1 MSRWPPRG
9 QINVI
14 FDGLCSRKLGWLQFH
29 GDMIRPPGV
38 DAFPRLCTAVADSD
52 NVAGMRLTRLQI
64 MAAATPAVLA
74 SLWTLDARAANNA
87 YAVDAADI
95 SEVGSCKVE
104 SWISTATN
112 TDFSAVANPSCA
124 VDIFRP
130 VELSLL
136 TNRFRSD
143 GDWSTNI
150 VPKAKTNLV
159 PTGIG
164 KFGFSFYAAGSFDAL
179 TGENLALFAVV
190 PATFRLS
197 ETMRINLNAGWLW
210 NRAVDRH
217 YLTYG
222 VGFDWKFTDVLQ
234 WTIETFGQAGA
245 ADIPRVVRPRFQ
257 TGVRYRPNEI
267 FSVDVIYG
275 RNINGENAN
284 WITIGTT
291 VRFPELENPVRERSG
306 HL

>member
-1 MSRWPPRG
+1 M
-9 QINVI
+9 
-14 FDGLCSRKLGWLQFH
+14 GL
-29 GDMIRPPGV
+29 
-38 DAFPRLCTAVADSD
+38 PRLST
-52 NVAGMRLTRLQI
+52 I
-64 MAAATPAVLA
+64 FAAAPAVLVM
-74 SLWTLDARAANNA
+74 LMTLEAHAANNA

-104 SWISTATN
+104 SWISSASN
-112 TDFSAVANPSCA
+112 TDFSAVANPSCV
-124 VDIFRP
+124 VDLFKP

-136 TNRFRSD
+136 TNPSRAD
-143 GDWSTNI
+143 GAWSTTI
-150 VPKAKTNLV
+150 APKAKTNLV

-164 KFGFSFYAAGSFDAL
+164 KFGFSFYAGGSFDAM
-179 TGENLALFAVV
+179 TGENLAAFAVV

-234 WTIETFGQAGA
+234 WTIETFGQAGS
-245 ADIPRVVRPRFQ
+245 ADIPSVVRPRFQ

-275 RNINGENAN
+275 RNITGENAN

-291 VRFPELENPVRERSG
+291 IRFPVHGSEPEHRRTG

>member
-1 MSRWPPRG
+1 M
-9 QINVI
+9 
-14 FDGLCSRKLGWLQFH
+14 F
-29 GDMIRPPGV
+29 
-38 DAFPRLCTAVADSD
+38 
-52 NVAGMRLTRLQI
+52 
-64 MAAATPAVLA
+64 AAAPAVLV
-74 SLWTLDARAANNA
+74 SLMTLEARAANNA

-104 SWISTATN
+104 SWISTASNSDLST
-112 TDFSAVANPSCA
+112 VANSSCV
-124 VDIFRP
+124 VDLFKP

-136 TNRFRSD
+136 TNPSRAD
-143 GDWSTNI
+143 GAWSTTI
-150 VPKAKTNLV
+150 APKAKTNLV

-164 KFGFSFYAAGSFDAL
+164 KFGFSFYAGGSFDAM
-179 TGENLALFAVV
+179 TGENLAAFAVV

-210 NRAVDRH
+210 NRAVDRP

-234 WTIETFGQAGA
+234 WTIETFGQAGS
-245 ADIPRVVRPRFQ
+245 ADIPSVVRPRFQ

-275 RNINGENAN
+275 RNITGENAN

-291 VRFPELENPVRERSG
+291 VRFPAPENPVRERTG